1 MTATMN
7 EMFWTQLDARI
18 ATNRPSP
25 ETPATAEIVRLA
37 DAADPAAANP
47 APSPAEPAAVT
58 PHAVADWTRVLDTIS
73 VAKDAAQQQEVRLR
87 EQAAVREA
95 LAADLQRAQQE
106 ILTLE
111 TLLRD
116 TQAQAEEAIRD
127 VQARAEARIRDAED
141 YARAADLRA
150 EAAEDWLRRI
160 EQASRDLLPGDRRA
174 AA

>member
-25 ETPATAEIVRLA
+25 EAPATAEIVRLA
-37 DAADPAAANP
+37 DAVDPAA
-47 APSPAEPAAVT
+47 SPKEPDAVT

-73 VAKDAAQQQEVRLR
+73 VAKDAAQQQEIRLR

-116 TQAQAEEAIRD
+116 TQAQAEEAIRA

-150 EAAEDWLRRI
+150 AAAEDWLRRI

>member
-25 ETPATAEIVRLA
+25 EAPATAEIVRLA
-37 DAADPAAANP
+37 GAADPAA
-47 APSPAEPAAVT
+47 SPEEPAAMT

-73 VAKDAAQQQEVRLR
+73 VAKDAAQQQEIRLR

-106 ILTLE
+106 IQTLE

-116 TQAQAEEAIRD
+116 TQAQAEEAIRA

-150 EAAEDWLRRI
+150 AAAEDWLRRI

>member
-25 ETPATAEIVRLA
+25 EAPTTAEIVRLA
-37 DAADPAAANP
+37 GAADPTA
-47 APSPAEPAAVT
+47 SPAEVAAMT
-58 PHAVADWTRVLDTIS
+58 PHPVADWTRVLDTIS
-73 VAKDAAQQQEVRLR
+73 VAKNAAQQQEACLR

-106 ILTLE
+106 IRTLE
-111 TLLRD
+111 ILLQD
-116 TQAQAEEAIRD
+116 TQAQAEEAIRE
-127 VQARAEARIRDAED
+127 VQARAEARIREAED

-150 EAAEDWLRRI
+150 AAAEDWLRRI